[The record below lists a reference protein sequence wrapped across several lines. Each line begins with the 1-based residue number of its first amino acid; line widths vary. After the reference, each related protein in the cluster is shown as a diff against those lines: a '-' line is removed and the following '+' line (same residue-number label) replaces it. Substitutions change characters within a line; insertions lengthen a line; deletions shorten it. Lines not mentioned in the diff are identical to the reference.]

1 MTYPSWNTPSGSIG
15 TFPSQVALTVQ
26 LSATATLPA
35 TQIAYTVISG
45 SLPDGIS
52 MNSEGLISGI
62 PNIVSSDTSYRFVVR
77 ATDDKNGIS
86 DRTFS
91 MTVSG
96 VASPAFTT
104 PTGTILNTNDSVW
117 IELPIDYSNPVITNP
132 VNIRVAQGLL
142 PPGLEI
148 NNEGVIR
155 GYPEPP
161 ILTVNYGL
169 VITSALSI
177 SSSVISVL
185 STTNFVIDRPIVF
198 SGSVYGGIEA
208 GTTYYVKQIFD
219 STTFTISDTR
229 GGSTLILTDGVGDMN
244 VTLPQIQVGQPTAQT
259 YSFTLELDSPLGE
272 DYESYSIVVANQNAP
287 ISSGGPGKPP
297 NTRVPTILNTRPL
310 SYDIAVTDPINY
322 GYYIF
327 PDGDVNETYPPA
339 QPAYLGKFQSG
350 EYFAFR
356 LLGKD
361 FDGNALTYQ
370 YADLPLGLVGD
381 PVTGWITGTPTIA
394 DDSINQYQFSVSV
407 KKSSF
412 TASSVAFNFS
422 FKLTNDIDGDISWLT
437 PSDLGQMFNSETS
450 VFAVQATSDVE
461 LSYRIVE
468 GSLPPNLRLLDNG
481 EISGVVA
488 YQPTEEF
495 LVPNSETRFNFTIEA
510 YSPLY
515 PILTSTRQ
523 FTILV
528 VQEFIQPTD
537 TLYIKCVPSV
547 EDRLVIRQL
556 LENDS
561 IIPADYLYR
570 ADDPNFGK
578 ASSIIYQHAFGIYAS
593 DFEEYVAA
601 ITKNHYWRNITLGE
615 LKTAQARNERNEVVY
630 EVVYSE
636 VIDNLV
642 NPEGESVS
650 EEVVWP
656 RAIPLNLGPWYTS
669 VTNIYTSYI
678 GASLEGQGLETEVTF
693 EDQLIS
699 TEAGFPLLTETG
711 QPAYYTSLTPGFAR
725 ALYPNSLFNMRTRVS
740 QNLGQEF
747 DFRLL
752 PKWMT
757 SQQANGSTLGFTPAW
772 VIAYCKPGF
781 ADTVKNNIETM
792 WLDPLG
798 DPYTLNEI
806 NFRIDRFTVDKSV
819 TYNYDNNVNP
829 PAWTTLPSATPSPDP
844 KDSKDFH
851 VLFPRKTILP
861 DDRNITG

>member
-1 MTYPSWNTPSGSIG
+1 MTSPTWNTPSGNLGI
-15 TFPSQVALTVQ
+15 FPSQVALAEQ
-26 LSATATLPA
+26 LTASATLPA
-35 TQIAYTVISG
+35 TQIAYAVISG
-45 SLPDGIS
+45 SLPDGVS
-52 MNSEGLISGI
+52 MNTEGLIFGI
-62 PNIVSSDTSYRFVVR
+62 PNIVSSDTNYRFVVR
-77 ATDDKNGIS
+77 ARDDKNGIA
-86 DRTFS
+86 DRTFNI
-91 MTVSG
+91 TISG
-96 VASPAFTT
+96 VANPSFATLS
-104 PTGTILNTNDSVW
+104 GTILNTPDSVW
-117 IELPIDYSNPVITNP
+117 IEERIRYNNPIATNP
-132 VNIRVAQGLL
+132 VFIRVAQGLL

-148 NNEGVIR
+148 NREGVIR

-161 ILTVNYGL
+161 ILTKNFNAVT
-169 VITSALSI
+169 TSALSI
-177 SSSVISVL
+177 SSSIISVL
-185 STTNFVIDRPIVF
+185 STTNFVLNRPVIF
-198 SGSVYGGIEA
+198 SGSVYGGLVA
-208 GTTYYVKQIFD
+208 GVTYYVKQIFD
-219 STTFTISDTR
+219 STTFTISEVR
-229 GGSTLILTDGVGDMN
+229 GGSTLILSDGVGDMA
-244 VTLPQIQVGQPTAQT
+244 VTLPQIQVGEPTVQT

-297 NTRVPTILNTRPL
+297 NTRVPAILNTRPQ
-310 SYDIAVTDPINY
+310 SYNVAETDPINY
-322 GYYIF
+322 GYYVF
-327 PDGDVNETYPPA
+327 PDDDVNKTYLPSEPA
-339 QPAYLGKFQSG
+339 DLGKFQSG

-356 LLGKD
+356 ILGKD
-361 FDGNALTYQ
+361 FDGDALTYQ
-370 YADLPLGLVGD
+370 YAGLQLGLIGD
-381 PVTGWITGTPTIA
+381 PVTGWIVGTPTIA
-394 DDSINQYQFSVSV
+394 DDSINRYQFSVSV

-422 FKLTNDIDGDISWLT
+422 FKLTNDIDGDITWVT
-437 PSDLGQMFNSETS
+437 PSNLGRMFNSETS
-450 VFAVQATSDVE
+450 VLSVQATSDVE
-461 LSYRIVE
+461 LNYRITE

-488 YQPTEEF
+488 YQPTEGF
-495 LVPNSETRFNFTIEA
+495 LVPDSQTMFNFTVEA

-523 FTILV
+523 FNILV
-528 VQEFIQPTD
+528 VQEIIQPTD

-547 EDRLVIRQL
+547 DDRLIIRQL
-556 LENDS
+556 LENDA
-561 IIPADYLYR
+561 IIQADYLYR
-570 ADDPNFGK
+570 ADDSNFGK

-650 EEVVWP
+650 EEVIWP
-656 RAIPLNLGPWYTS
+656 RPIPLNLGPWYTS

-678 GASLEGQGLETEVTF
+678 GASLQGQSIETEETT

-699 TEAGFPLLTETG
+699 TEAGFPLLTELG

-781 ADTVKNNIETM
+781 ASTVKTNIETM

-798 DPYTLNEI
+798 KPYTLNDI

-829 PAWTTLPSATPSPDP
+829 PAWTTLPSATPVPDP

>member
-1 MTYPSWNTPSGSIG
+1 MTYPTWNTPAGSIG
-15 TFPSQVALTVQ
+15 TFPSQVALAIQ

-35 TQIAYTVISG
+35 TQITYAVISG
-45 SLPDGIS
+45 SLPNGIS
-52 MNSEGLISGI
+52 MNSTGLISGI
-62 PNIVSSDTSYRFVVR
+62 PSIVSSDTVYRFVVR
-77 ATDDKNGIS
+77 ATDDKNGIA
-86 DRTFS
+86 DRTFNLI
-91 MTVSG
+91 VSG
-96 VASPAFTT
+96 VASPRFTT

-117 IELPIDYSNPVITNP
+117 IELPITYSNPVTTNP
-132 VNIRVAQGLL
+132 VSIRVAQGLL
-142 PPGLEI
+142 PPGLEV
-148 NNEGVIR
+148 NSYGVIR
-155 GYPEPP
+155 GYAEPP
-161 ILTVNYGL
+161 VLTVNYPP
-169 VITSALSI
+169 VSTSALSI
-177 SSSVISVL
+177 SSNVISVL
-185 STTNFVIDRPIVF
+185 STTNFVIDRPIIF
-198 SGSVYGGIEA
+198 TGSVYGGIVA
-208 GTTYYVKQIFD
+208 GTTYYVRQIFD
-219 STTFTISDTR
+219 STTFTVSETR
-229 GGSTLILTDGVGDMN
+229 GGSVLVLSDGVGDMT
-244 VTLPQIQVGQPTAQT
+244 VTLPQIQVGQPSVQT

-272 DYESYSIVVANQNAP
+272 DYEAYSIVVANQNAP
-287 ISSGGPGKPP
+287 ISAGGPGRPP
-297 NTRVPTILNTRPL
+297 NSRTPSILNTRPL
-310 SYDIAVTDPINY
+310 SFDVAVTDPTNY
-322 GYYIF
+322 GYYVF
-327 PDGDVNETYPPA
+327 PNGDVNETYPPSE
-339 QPAYLGKFQSG
+339 PAYLGKFQSG

-356 LLGKD
+356 ILGKD

-370 YADLPLGLVGD
+370 YAGLPLGLIGD

-394 DDSINQYQFSVSV
+394 DDSINQFQFSVSV

-412 TASSVAFNFS
+412 AVSSTTFNYS
-422 FKLTNDIDGDISWLT
+422 FRLTNDIDGVITWVT

-450 VFAVQATSDVE
+450 VLALQASCDVE
-461 LSYRIVE
+461 LNYRIVE
-468 GSLPPNLRLLDNG
+468 GSLPPNLQLLSNG

-488 YQPTEEF
+488 YQPTDEF
-495 LVPNSETRFNFTIEA
+495 LVPDSETTFNFTVEA

-523 FTILV
+523 FSILV

-547 EDRLVIRQL
+547 DNRLIIRQL
-556 LENDS
+556 LENDT
-561 IIPADYLYR
+561 IIPNDYLYR
-570 ADDPNFGK
+570 AEDPNFGK

-601 ITKNHYWRNITLGE
+601 ITKNHYWRNITLGQ
-615 LKTAQARNERNEVVY
+615 LKTAQARNDRNEVVY

-642 NPEGESVS
+642 NPEGESIS
-650 EEVVWP
+650 EEVIWP
-656 RAIPLNLGPWYTS
+656 RPIPLNLGPWYTS
-669 VTNIYTSYI
+669 VTNLYTSYI
-678 GASLEGQGLETEVTF
+678 GASLQGQGLETELEI

-699 TEAGFPLLTETG
+699 TESGLPLLTELG

-725 ALYPNSLFNMRTRVS
+725 ALYPNSLYNMRTRVG
-740 QNLGQEF
+740 QNLGQEY

-772 VIAYCKPGF
+772 VIAYCKPGY
-781 ADTVKNNIETM
+781 ADTVKSNIETM

-798 DPYTLNEI
+798 SPYTINDI
-806 NFRIDRFTVDKSV
+806 NFKIDRFTVDKSI

-861 DDRNITG
+861 NERNITG

>member
-1 MTYPSWNTPSGSIG
+1 MTYPTWNTPAGSIG
-15 TFPSQVALTVQ
+15 TFPSQVALTIQ

-35 TQIAYTVISG
+35 TQITYTVISG
-45 SLPDGIS
+45 SLPNGIS
-52 MNSEGLISGI
+52 MNSTGLISGI
-62 PNIVSSDTSYRFVVR
+62 PSIVSSDTVYRFVVR
-77 ATDDKNGIS
+77 ATDDKNDIA

-91 MTVSG
+91 MIISG
-96 VASPAFTT
+96 VASPKFTT

-117 IELPIDYSNPVITNP
+117 IELPILYSNPVTTNP
-132 VNIRVAQGLL
+132 VSIRVAQGLL

-148 NNEGVIR
+148 NSEGVIR
-155 GYPEPP
+155 GYAQPP
-161 ILTVNYGL
+161 VLTVNFPP
-169 VITSALSI
+169 VTTSALSI

-185 STTNFVIDRPIVF
+185 STTNFVIDRPIIF
-198 SGSVYGGIEA
+198 TGSVYGGIVA
-208 GTTYYVKQIFD
+208 GTTYYVRQIFD
-219 STTFTISDTR
+219 STTFTISETR
-229 GGSTLILTDGVGDMN
+229 GGSILILSDGVGDVT
-244 VTLPQIQVGQPTAQT
+244 VTLPQIQVGQPTVQT

-272 DYESYSIVVANQNAP
+272 DYEAYSIIVANQNAP
-287 ISSGGPGKPP
+287 ISSGGPGRQP
-297 NTRVPTILNTRPL
+297 NSRIPTILNTRPQ
-310 SYDIAVTDPINY
+310 SYNIAVADPTNY
-322 GYYIF
+322 GYYVF
-327 PDGDVNETYPPA
+327 PNDDINEIYSPSE
-339 QPAYLGKFQSG
+339 PAYLGKFQSG
-350 EYFAFR
+350 EFFDFR
-356 LLGKD
+356 VLGKD

-370 YADLPLGLVGD
+370 YAGLPLGLIGD
-381 PVTGWITGTPTIA
+381 PVTGWITGTPIISE
-394 DDSINQYQFSVSV
+394 DSINQFQFSVSV

-412 TASSVAFNFS
+412 AVSSTTFNYS
-422 FKLTNDIDGDISWLT
+422 FRLTNDIDGDITWVT
-437 PSDLGQMFNSETS
+437 PSDLGKMFNSETS
-450 VFAVQATSDVE
+450 VLSLQASSDVE
-461 LSYRIVE
+461 LNYRIVE
-468 GSLPPNLRLLDNG
+468 GSLPPNLQLLSNG

-488 YQPTEEF
+488 YQPTEDF
-495 LVPNSETRFNFTIEA
+495 LVPNSETTFNFIVEA

-523 FTILV
+523 FSILV

-547 EDRLVIRQL
+547 DNRLIIRQL
-556 LENDS
+556 LENNT
-561 IIPADYLYR
+561 IIPNNYLYR
-570 ADDPNFGK
+570 AEDPNFGK

-601 ITKNHYWRNITLGE
+601 ITRNHYWRNITLGQ
-615 LKTAQARNERNEVVY
+615 LKTAQARNDRNEVVY

-642 NPEGESVS
+642 NPKGESIS
-650 EEVVWP
+650 EEIIWP
-656 RAIPLNLGPWYTS
+656 RPIPLNLGPWYTS
-669 VTNIYTSYI
+669 VTNIYASYI
-678 GASLEGQGLETEVTF
+678 GASLQGQGLETELEI

-699 TEAGFPLLTETG
+699 TESGLPLLTELG
-711 QPAYYTSLTPGFAR
+711 QPAFYTSLTPGFAR
-725 ALYPNSLFNMRTRVS
+725 ALYPNSLYNMRTRVG
-740 QNLGQEF
+740 QNLGQEY

-781 ADTVKNNIETM
+781 ADTVKSNIETM

-798 DPYTLNEI
+798 NPYTLNDI
-806 NFRIDRFTVDKSV
+806 NFKIDRFTVDKSI

-861 DDRNITG
+861 NERNITG

>member
-1 MTYPSWNTPSGSIG
+1 MTYPTWNTPAGSIG
-15 TFPSQVALTVQ
+15 TFPSQVALAIQ

-35 TQIAYTVISG
+35 TQITYAVISG
-45 SLPDGIS
+45 SLPNGIS
-52 MNSEGLISGI
+52 MNSTGLISGI
-62 PNIVSSDTSYRFVVR
+62 PSIVSSDTVYRFVVR
-77 ATDDKNGIS
+77 ATDDKNGIA
-86 DRTFS
+86 DRTFNLI
-91 MTVSG
+91 VSG
-96 VASPAFTT
+96 VASPRFTT

-117 IELPIDYSNPVITNP
+117 IELPITYSNPVTTNP
-132 VNIRVAQGLL
+132 VSIRVAQGLL
-142 PPGLEI
+142 PPGLEV
-148 NNEGVIR
+148 NSYGVIR
-155 GYPEPP
+155 GYAEPP
-161 ILTVNYGL
+161 VLTVNYPP
-169 VITSALSI
+169 VSTSALSI
-177 SSSVISVL
+177 SSNVISVL
-185 STTNFVIDRPIVF
+185 STTNFVIDRPIIF
-198 SGSVYGGIEA
+198 TGSVYGGIVA
-208 GTTYYVKQIFD
+208 GTTYYVRQIFD
-219 STTFTISDTR
+219 STTFTVSETR
-229 GGSTLILTDGVGDMN
+229 GGSVLVLSDGVGDMT
-244 VTLPQIQVGQPTAQT
+244 VTLPQIQVGQPSVQT

-272 DYESYSIVVANQNAP
+272 DYEAYSIVVANQNAP
-287 ISSGGPGKPP
+287 ISAGGPGRPP
-297 NTRVPTILNTRPL
+297 NSRTPSILNTRPL
-310 SYDIAVTDPINY
+310 SFDVAVTDPTNY
-322 GYYIF
+322 GYYVF
-327 PDGDVNETYPPA
+327 PNGNVNETYPPSE
-339 QPAYLGKFQSG
+339 PAYLGKFQSG

-356 LLGKD
+356 ILGKD

-370 YADLPLGLVGD
+370 YAGLPLGLIGD

-394 DDSINQYQFSVSV
+394 DDSINQFQFSVSV

-412 TASSVAFNFS
+412 AVSSTTFNYS
-422 FKLTNDIDGDISWLT
+422 FRLTNDIDGVITWVT

-450 VFAVQATSDVE
+450 VLALQASCDVE
-461 LSYRIVE
+461 LNYRIVE
-468 GSLPPNLRLLDNG
+468 GSLPPNLQLLSNG

-488 YQPTEEF
+488 YQPTDEF
-495 LVPNSETRFNFTIEA
+495 LVPNSETTFNFTVEA

-523 FTILV
+523 FSILV

-547 EDRLVIRQL
+547 DNRLIIRQL
-556 LENDS
+556 LENDT
-561 IIPADYLYR
+561 IIPNDYLYR
-570 ADDPNFGK
+570 AEDPNFGK

-601 ITKNHYWRNITLGE
+601 ITKNHYWRNITLGQ
-615 LKTAQARNERNEVVY
+615 LKTAQARNDRNEVVY

-642 NPEGESVS
+642 NPEGESIS
-650 EEVVWP
+650 EEVIWP
-656 RAIPLNLGPWYTS
+656 RPIPLNLGPWYTS
-669 VTNIYTSYI
+669 VTNLYTSYI
-678 GASLEGQGLETEVTF
+678 GASLQGQGLETELEI

-699 TEAGFPLLTETG
+699 TESGLPLLTELG

-725 ALYPNSLFNMRTRVS
+725 ALYPNSLYNMRTRVG
-740 QNLGQEF
+740 QNLGQEY

-772 VIAYCKPGF
+772 VIAYCKPGY
-781 ADTVKNNIETM
+781 ADTVKSNIETM

-798 DPYTLNEI
+798 SPYTLNDI
-806 NFRIDRFTVDKSV
+806 NFKIDRFTVDKSI

-861 DDRNITG
+861 NERNITG

>member
-1 MTYPSWNTPSGSIG
+1 MTSPTWNTPSGSLGI
-15 TFPSQVALTVQ
+15 FPSQVALAVQ
-26 LSATATLPA
+26 LTASATLPA
-35 TQIAYTVISG
+35 TQIAYAVISG
-45 SLPDGIS
+45 SLPDGVS
-52 MNSEGLISGI
+52 MNTEGLIFGI
-62 PNIVSSDTSYRFVVR
+62 PNIVSSDTNYRFVVR
-77 ATDDKNGIS
+77 ARDDKNGIA
-86 DRTFS
+86 DRTFNI
-91 MTVSG
+91 TISG
-96 VASPAFTT
+96 VANPSFTT
-104 PTGTILNTNDSVW
+104 LSGTILNTPDSVW
-117 IELPIDYSNPVITNP
+117 IEEQIRYNNPIATNP
-132 VNIRVAQGLL
+132 VFIRVAQGLL

-148 NNEGVIR
+148 NREGVIR

-161 ILTVNYGL
+161 ILTKNFNAVT
-169 VITSALSI
+169 TSALSI
-177 SSSVISVL
+177 SSSIISVL
-185 STTNFVIDRPIVF
+185 STTNFVLNRPVIF
-198 SGSVYGGIEA
+198 SGSVYGGLVA
-208 GTTYYVKQIFD
+208 GVTYYVKQIFD
-219 STTFTISDTR
+219 STTFTISEVR
-229 GGSTLILTDGVGDMN
+229 GGSTLILSDGVGDMA
-244 VTLPQIQVGQPTAQT
+244 VTLPQIQVGEPTVQT

-297 NTRVPTILNTRPL
+297 NTRVPAILNTRPQ
-310 SYDIAVTDPINY
+310 SYNVAETDPINY
-322 GYYIF
+322 GYYVF
-327 PDGDVNETYPPA
+327 PDDDVNKTYLPSEPA
-339 QPAYLGKFQSG
+339 DLGKFQSG

-356 LLGKD
+356 ILGKD

-370 YADLPLGLVGD
+370 YAGLPLGLIGD
-381 PVTGWITGTPTIA
+381 PVTGWIVGTPTIA
-394 DDSINQYQFSVSV
+394 DDSINRYQFSVSV

-422 FKLTNDIDGDISWLT
+422 FKLTNDIDGDITWVT
-437 PSDLGQMFNSETS
+437 PSNLGRMFNSETS
-450 VFAVQATSDVE
+450 VLSVQATSDVE
-461 LSYRIVE
+461 LNYRITE

-488 YQPTEEF
+488 YQPTEGF
-495 LVPNSETRFNFTIEA
+495 LVPDSQTMFNFTVEA

-523 FTILV
+523 FNILV
-528 VQEFIQPTD
+528 VQEIIQPTD

-547 EDRLVIRQL
+547 DDRLIIRQL
-556 LENDS
+556 LENDA
-561 IIPADYLYR
+561 IIQADYLYR
-570 ADDPNFGK
+570 ADDSNFGK

-650 EEVVWP
+650 EEVIWP
-656 RAIPLNLGPWYTS
+656 RPIPLNLGPWYTS

-678 GASLEGQGLETEVTF
+678 GASLQGQSIETEETT

-699 TEAGFPLLTETG
+699 TEAGFPLLTELG

-781 ADTVKNNIETM
+781 ASTVKTNIETM

-798 DPYTLNEI
+798 KPYTLNDI

-829 PAWTTLPSATPSPDP
+829 PAWTTLPSATPVPDP

>member
-1 MTYPSWNTPSGSIG
+1 MTYPTWNTPTGSIG

-26 LSATATLPA
+26 LSATVTFPA
-35 TQIAYTVISG
+35 TQISYAVISG
-45 SLPDGIS
+45 SLPNGIT
-52 MNSEGLISGI
+52 MNSAGLISGI
-62 PNIVSSDTSYRFVVR
+62 PSIVSSDTVYRFVVR
-77 ATDDKNGIS
+77 ATDDKNGIA

-117 IELPIDYSNPVITNP
+117 IELPIEYTNP
-132 VNIRVAQGLL
+132 VTTNPVSIRVAQGLL

-148 NNEGVIR
+148 NTAGVIR
-155 GYPEPP
+155 GYPRAP
-161 ILTVNYGL
+161 ILTVNYSA
-169 VITSALSI
+169 VATSALSI
-177 SSSVISVL
+177 SSNIISVL
-185 STTNFVIDRPIVF
+185 STANFVIDRPVIF
-198 SGSVYGGIEA
+198 SGTVYGGLIA

-219 STTFTISDTR
+219 STTFTISETR
-229 GGSTLILTDGVGDMN
+229 GGPTLVLGDGVGDMT
-244 VTLPQIQVGQPTAQT
+244 VTLPQIQDGQPTVQT
-259 YSFTLELDSPLGE
+259 FSFTLELTSPLGE

-287 ISSGGPGKPP
+287 ISAGGPGRPP
-297 NTRVPTILNTRPL
+297 NSRTPTILNTRPL
-310 SYDIAVTDPINY
+310 NYDVAKTDPTNY
-322 GYYIF
+322 GYYVF
-327 PDGDVNETYPPA
+327 PDGDINETYPPA
-339 QPAYLGKFQSG
+339 DPAYLGKFQSG

-356 LLGKD
+356 LLGYD

-412 TASSVAFNFS
+412 SVSSTAFNFS
-422 FKLTNDIDGDISWLT
+422 FTLANDVDGDIIWIT
-437 PSDLGQMFNSETS
+437 PSDLGRMFNSETS
-450 VFAVQATSDVE
+450 VLAVQASSDVE
-461 LSYRIVE
+461 LNYRLVE
-468 GSLPPNLRLLDNG
+468 GSLPPNLQLLNNG
-481 EISGVVA
+481 ELSGVVA
-488 YQPTEEF
+488 YQPTEDF
-495 LVPNSETRFNFTIEA
+495 LVPDSQTTFSFVIEA
-510 YSPLY
+510 YSPIY
-515 PILTSTRQ
+515 PILTSRRQ
-523 FTILV
+523 FSILV
-528 VQEFIQPTD
+528 VQEFTQPTE

-547 EDRLVIRQL
+547 GDRLLIRQL
-556 LENDS
+556 LENNT
-561 IIPADYLYR
+561 IIPNDYLYR

-601 ITKNHYWRNITLGE
+601 ITQNHYWRNITLGE
-615 LKTAQARNERNEVVY
+615 LKTAQARNDRNEVVY

-642 NPEGESVS
+642 NPEGVSVS
-650 EEVVWP
+650 EDIVWP
-656 RAIPLNLGPWYTS
+656 RPIPLNLGPWYTS
-669 VTNIYTSYI
+669 VTDIYTSYI
-678 GASLEGQGLETEVTF
+678 GASLQGQGLETEVVI

-699 TEAGFPLLTETG
+699 TETGLPLLTELG

-725 ALYPNSLFNMRTRVS
+725 RLYPNSLENMRTRVG
-740 QNLGQEF
+740 QNLGQEY

-757 SQQANGSTLGFTPAW
+757 SQQANGSTLGYTPAW
-772 VIAYCKPGF
+772 VIAYCKPGY
-781 ADTVKNNIETM
+781 ADTVKTNIETM

-798 DPYTLNEI
+798 NPYTLNDI

-829 PAWTTLPSATPSPDP
+829 PAWTTLPSATPAPDP